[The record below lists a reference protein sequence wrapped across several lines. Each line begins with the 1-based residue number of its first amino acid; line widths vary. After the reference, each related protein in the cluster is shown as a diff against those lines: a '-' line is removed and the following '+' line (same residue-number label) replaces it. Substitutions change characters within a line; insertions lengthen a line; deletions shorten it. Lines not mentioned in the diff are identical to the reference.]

1 MKKQGMKI
9 YKIHVTMHLN
19 SFFYIYFDRNRTRSF
34 SISWHTTHKEPRLS
48 VSVYDRKMLLQRV
61 MSERIHVTNNVL
73 YIDLEVTLKDGTIS
87 IVVTDMISGVTGA
100 MQPQEFSE
108 FDFEISGC
116 ELTYMH
122 LCDIESYEKTKALA
136 RRPKVGKKKEGVT
149 C

>member
-1 MKKQGMKI
+1 
-9 YKIHVTMHLN
+9 
-19 SFFYIYFDRNRTRSF
+19 
-34 SISWHTTHKEPRLS
+34 
-48 VSVYDRKMLLQRV
+48 

-87 IVVTDMISGVTGA
+87 IVATDMISGVTGT
-100 MQPQEFSE
+100 MQPQELSVFA
-108 FDFEISGC
+108 FEISVC
-116 ELTYMH
+116 ELAYMH

>member
-1 MKKQGMKI
+1 MKNKGMKI

-34 SISWHTTHKEPRLS
+34 SISWHVTHKEPRLS
-48 VSVYDRKMLLQRV
+48 VSVYGRKMLLQRV

-108 FDFEISGC
+108 FDFEVSDC

-122 LCDIESYEKTKALA
+122 LCDTESYEKTKALVK
-136 RRPKVGKKKEGVT
+136 RPKVGKKKEGVT

>member
-100 MQPQEFSE
+100 MQPQDFSYIDME
-108 FDFEISGC
+108 LGDAEIV
-116 ELTYMH
+116 YIH
-122 LCDIESYEKTKALA
+122 KCDTVETLMRDRKASKKGVLA
-136 RRPKVGKKKEGVT
+136 
-149 C
+149 